1 MILMQFS
8 ASLLDDTDTGATAF
22 NLLTRLAVHNATR
35 EKRPSIATSF
45 RECFV
50 FWYPRPFSYQQ
61 REAALEKL
69 LASNIAEVRLLAVS
83 AIVIA
88 TDIPRSLSGRAVLA
102 RRLGPEPI
110 FGTMRECWDFYYA

>member
-1 MILMQFS
+1 MQ
-8 ASLLDDTDTGATAF
+8 L
-22 NLLTRLAVHNATR
+22 

-83 AIVIA
+83 AMVIA

-110 FGTMRECWDFYYA
+110 FGTMRECWDFLTTRNGEASRLVPIGKQRS